1 MAGEAGTMRDKII
14 AKRYAEAF
22 VDYARP
28 RIGLQR
34 CVDEI
39 KAFKWLLRENPELSQ
54 FIRSP
59 EVPHLEKY
67 AVLERALAA
76 SYSDES
82 VTFVKY
88 LIEKGRFDHFAL
100 IADHIREHYSH
111 GEGME
116 AVLRTTFPLGLD
128 LVEKI
133 KAMLEARFEK
143 KVNLYM
149 ELDPTLLG
157 GVQIVAGNK
166 IIDGSVKHK
175 LEGLRKQLMKTQ
187 VTG

>member
-1 MAGEAGTMRDKII
+1 MRNKII
-14 AKRYAEAF
+14 AKRYAEGF
-22 VDYARP
+22 IDYARP

-34 CVDEI
+34 CADEI
-39 KAFKWLLRENPELSQ
+39 KAFKWLLRENTELSQ
-54 FIRSP
+54 LIRSP
-59 EVPHLEKY
+59 EVPRSEKY
-67 AVLERALAA
+67 GVLDRVLAA
-76 SYSDES
+76 NYSDEL

-88 LIEKGRFDHFAL
+88 LIGKGRFDHFSL
-100 IADHIREHYSH
+100 IADHIRENYSN
-111 GEGME
+111 GEGMG
-116 AVLRTTFPLGLD
+116 AVLRTTFPLELD

-133 KAMLEARFEK
+133 KAKLEARFEK
-143 KVNLYM
+143 KVNLYL

-166 IIDGSVKHK
+166 IIDGSVKYK